1 MGSVLGISLATYSL
15 GIAAIRQG
23 KLIDWHIRTYRG
35 KWTDSRLNEVL
46 NTVTAEIDR
55 NKATIVAIKIPDSLP
70 NSNSFM
76 QLVGSLNVLFETKGL
91 KVFYYSLS
99 EIKLHWGLEKHST
112 KQDLTRC
119 IIEKY
124 PNLYAIPVASNS
136 KISSYYSRLFEA
148 VAVATKVEKDN
159 Q

>member
-1 MGSVLGISLATYSL
+1 MQGVLGISLATYSL

-23 KLIDWHIRTYRG
+23 RLIDWHIRTFRG
-35 KWTDSRLNEVL
+35 KWNDSRLNEVL
-46 NTVTAEIDR
+46 NTVNSEIDR
-55 NKATIVAIKIPDSLP
+55 NKVTNIAIKIPDSLP

-76 QLVGSLNVLFETKGL
+76 QLVGSLNVFFETRGL

-99 EIKLHWGLEKHST
+99 EIKQYWGLGKHST
-112 KQDLTRC
+112 KQDLIKC

-124 PNLYAIPVASNS
+124 PNLYAIPVESNS
-136 KISSYYSRLFEA
+136 NILSYYSRLFEA
-148 VAVATKVEKDN
+148 VAVATKVERDH